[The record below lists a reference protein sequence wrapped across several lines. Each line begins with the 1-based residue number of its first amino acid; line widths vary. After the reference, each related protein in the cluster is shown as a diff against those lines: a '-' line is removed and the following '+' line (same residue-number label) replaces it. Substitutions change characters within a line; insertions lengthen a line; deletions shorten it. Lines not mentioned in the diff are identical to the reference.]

1 MNLNMKIFMPILA
14 LSLLIACGQAPQKNT
29 SNRNVEI
36 TNLERQ
42 IESLKSRLA
51 KLKPRIAELQ
61 IELGAGSEPVVQ
73 RGYRSAP
80 DIIEELMGIKM
91 TASNRLA
98 AQRRLSFLFE
108 SLAEHGDKAV
118 PYIQDFLKQN
128 GGC

>member
-1 MNLNMKIFMPILA
+1 MNLDMKIFMPILV

-29 SNRNVEI
+29 SNRDVEI

-42 IESLKSRLA
+42 IESLKGRLA

-80 DIIEELMGIKM
+80 DIIEELIGIKM

-98 AQRRLSFLFE
+98 LTLKTSESFPLSVL
-108 SLAEHGDKAV
+108 V
-118 PYIQDFLKQN
+118 
-128 GGC
+128 